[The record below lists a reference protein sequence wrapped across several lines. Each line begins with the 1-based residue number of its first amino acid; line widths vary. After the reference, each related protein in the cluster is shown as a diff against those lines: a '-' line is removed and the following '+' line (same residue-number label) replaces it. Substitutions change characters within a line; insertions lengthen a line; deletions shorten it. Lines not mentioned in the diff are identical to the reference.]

1 MVLVEDQPRE
11 LVASSVGLMEASWV
25 AATVIAYA
33 DYPMLLL
40 VAAQTALGC
49 ALVVAALAPGK
60 EVALAVEQGP
70 PFLALPLAG
79 PLVLEGR
86 PLLAMPAILGEL
98 VGMLLRTHSA
108 TGPHRMKPGSW
119 LQPRHLPLRALEELS
134 S

>member
-11 LVASSVGLMEASWV
+11 LVAGSVGPMEASWV

-33 DYPMLLL
+33 DCPVVLL
-40 VAAQTALGC
+40 VEAQIALGR
-49 ALVVAALAPGK
+49 APVEAALEPGK
-60 EVALAVEQGP
+60 EVALAVEQAP
-70 PFLALPLAG
+70 PFRASPLDVL
-79 PLVLEGR
+79 LVLKG

-98 VGMLLRTHSA
+98 VVMLLRIHSA

-119 LQPRHLPLRALEELS
+119 LQPMHLPLIALEALS